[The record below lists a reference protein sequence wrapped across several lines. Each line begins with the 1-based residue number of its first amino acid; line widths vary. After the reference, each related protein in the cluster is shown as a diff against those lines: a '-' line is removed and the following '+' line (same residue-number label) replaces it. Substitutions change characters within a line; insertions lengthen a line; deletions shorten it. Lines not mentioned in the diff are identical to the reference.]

1 MTQTFDSDRAM
12 TIPHPETNPGLYED
26 VTTKRLLAWFVDVA
40 IIFALSAIL
49 AVFTFFTAFL
59 IFPFFYA
66 VISFLYRWVGLSR
79 HSATIGMRL
88 FSVEMRRADGTK
100 FDSGTAFMHTAGYFI
115 SVAVFP
121 LQLVSIAMMLLS
133 ERKQGLTDMVLNT
146 SLLNRSN
153 L

>member
-12 TIPHPETNPGLYED
+12 IIPHPETNPGLYED

-40 IIFALSAIL
+40 LIAALTGL
-49 AVFTFFTAFL
+49 LTVFTLFL
-59 IFPFFYA
+59 LFPLVYP

-79 HSATIGMRL
+79 HSATIGQRL
-88 FSVEMRRADGTK
+88 FSVEFRRADGTK
-100 FDSGTAFMHTAGYFI
+100 FDGGTAFMHTVGYFI